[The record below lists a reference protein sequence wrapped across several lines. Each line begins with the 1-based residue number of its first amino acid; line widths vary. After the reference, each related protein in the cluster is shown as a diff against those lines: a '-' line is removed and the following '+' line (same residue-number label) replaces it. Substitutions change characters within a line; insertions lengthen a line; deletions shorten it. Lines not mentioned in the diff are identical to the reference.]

1 MQALVVLV
9 QREGMVR
16 MDFLVLMDKG
26 GPHKTQVS
34 MMHL

>member
-9 QREGMVR
+9 QRERMVR

-26 GPHKTQVS
+26 GPQKMQVS
-34 MMHL
+34 MMRL